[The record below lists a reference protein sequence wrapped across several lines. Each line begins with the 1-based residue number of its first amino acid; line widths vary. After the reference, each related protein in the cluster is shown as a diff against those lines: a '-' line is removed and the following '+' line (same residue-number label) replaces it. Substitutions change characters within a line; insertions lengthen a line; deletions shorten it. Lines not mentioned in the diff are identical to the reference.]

1 MADRR
6 MFHASVVGS
15 DAFLDLPTGA
25 QALYFHLGMRADDDG
40 FVNGPRQVARS
51 LGLGQEEL
59 DALIGAG
66 FLLWF
71 DGIAVLRHFRVA
83 NTLQNDRVKPL
94 RYPEIAKNIYID
106 QNRNYTTEKR
116 KKADNLFLQRKKFIL
131 SKQREKGKL
140 LETGRIPNRTEPN
153 LTEPN
158 LTEPNRT
165 EASGTEAAD
174 GAAGFGAPAPE
185 IDPSDNFLK
194 LMGGR
199 LGQGVVLLS
208 DREQEDLL
216 DKLGVDGFDK
226 YVRKLSDF
234 ILRNGAT
241 VNNHH
246 ATILKWWSEDRAGP
260 AR

>member
-40 FVNGPRQVARS
+40 FVNGPRQMARS
-51 LGLGQEEL
+51 LGLGQAEL
-59 DALIGAG
+59 DALIDAG

-116 KKADNLFLQRKKFIL
+116 KKADNLFLRRKKYLL
-131 SKQREKGKL
+131 SKQKDRGNR
-140 LETGRIPNRTEPN
+140 LESGGIPNRTEPNRTEPN
-153 LTEPN
+153 LTEQN
-158 LTEPNRT
+158 LTE
-165 EASGTEAAD
+165 ESGTEAAG
-174 GAAGFGAPAPE
+174 GAAGFALPPAV
-185 IDPSDNFLK
+185 DNSLK
-194 LMGGR
+194 LMGGK
-199 LGQGVVLLS
+199 LGQGVILLS

-216 DKLGVDGFDK
+216 DKLGIDGFDR
-226 YVRKLSDF
+226 YVRKLSEF
-234 ILRNGAT
+234 ITRNGAT
-241 VNNHH
+241 VNNHY
-246 ATILKWWSEDRAGP
+246 ATILKWWTED
-260 AR
+260 ARSPR

>member
-40 FVNGPRQVARS
+40 FVNGPRQIARS

-59 DALIGAG
+59 DALIDAR

-106 QNRNYTTEKR
+106 ANRNYTTEKR
-116 KKADNLFLQRKKFIL
+116 KKADNLFLQRKKYIL
-131 SKQREKGKL
+131 SKQKEKGTHW
-140 LETGRIPNRTEPN
+140 ESGRIPNRTEPN

-158 LTEPNRT
+158 LTEKNRT
-165 EASGTEAAD
+165 EESGTEPAD
-174 GAAGFGAPAPE
+174 GAADFGAPTP
-185 IDPSDNFLK
+185 IVDNSLK
-194 LMGGR
+194 LMGGK
-199 LGQGVVLLS
+199 LGQGVILLS
-208 DREQEDLL
+208 DWEQEDLL

-226 YVRKLSDF
+226 YVGKLSDF
-234 ILRNGAT
+234 IIKNNAT
-241 VNNHH
+241 VNNHY
-246 ATILKWWSEDRAGP
+246 ATVLKWWQEDRGG
-260 AR
+260 

>member
-40 FVNGPRQVARS
+40 FVNGPRQIARS

-116 KKADNLFLQRKKFIL
+116 KKADNLYVKRKKYIL
-131 SKQREKGKL
+131 SKRKENGNL
-140 LETGRIPNRTEPN
+140 LDSDWIPNRTEPNRTEPN
-153 LTEPN
+153 LTEKN
-158 LTEPNRT
+158 LTE
-165 EASGTEAAD
+165 ESGTEAAD
-174 GAAGFGAPAPE
+174 EAADSCAPAL
-185 IDPSDNFLK
+185 DHNYSLK
-194 LMGGR
+194 LMGGK
-199 LGQGVVLLS
+199 LGQGVILLS
-208 DREQEDLL
+208 DAEQEDLL
-216 DKLGVDGFDK
+216 DKLGIDGFDR
-226 YVRKLSDF
+226 YVRKLANF
-234 ILRNGAT
+234 IKNNNAT
-241 VNNHH
+241 VNNHY
-246 ATILKWWSEDRAGP
+246 ATILKWWAEDRAGGVC
-260 AR
+260 